1 MAAGRYFSGLRAD
14 RRMRT
19 VMRVSVQAS
28 ISAAQISANSI
39 RYVSTVFMALPLSH
53 DSVALGHHSGCS
65 HAPSWSLHRD
75 QVRWV
80 LLEFLSRFRNSVSF
94 VGGLDLAK
102 PYRLLGWWG
111 RYPTKL
117 WADQDVNSH
126 HWNGRVARR
135 FNPTRRNPWP
145 RFASHAL
152 TAVRVLAQRLI
163 VGGKYDALTR
173 GGKRLHYWRA
183 RQRASAKPSTSRRTL
198 RKGRRR
204 LQKSGASAA
213 LSEGTRSD
221 RKQRIYGPR

>member
-1 MAAGRYFSGLRAD
+1 
-14 RRMRT
+14 
-19 VMRVSVQAS
+19 MRVSVQAS

-65 HAPSWSLHRD
+65 RAPSWSLHRD

-102 PYRLLGWWG
+102 PYSLLGWWG

-163 VGGKYDALTR
+163 VGGQIRRAHPRRPTPTLLAGPSAGFCQAIDEPANVAQ
-173 GGKRLHYWRA
+173 GKA
-183 RQRASAKPSTSRRTL
+183 EVAEIGRQRRSI
-198 RKGRRR
+198 GRN
-204 LQKSGASAA
+204 
-213 LSEGTRSD
+213 
-221 RKQRIYGPR
+221 